1 MNGWD
6 ETMQRS
12 ILRTGGM
19 GSRAA
24 RVLGLALA
32 AIGLGACSAQA
43 PTVAPARD
51 IEARV
56 PAGWA
61 FPLHPEAV
69 QAAEAMV
76 VTDAPLATRVGVDVL
91 RRGGNAV
98 DAAVAVAFAL
108 AVVYPEAGN
117 IGGGGFMVARVNGE
131 AVALD
136 FREKAPLAATPDMYL
151 DSAGNPTDLSVTG
164 HLSAGVPGAVAGLHA
179 AHERFGTRPWA
190 ELLAPAIQLA
200 DSGFTIDANVAGTVA
215 GEADRLAR
223 YPGSAALLLPAGQP
237 LAEDAHWRNPD
248 LAAVLRRIAERG
260 PAGFYEGE
268 TADLIVAEMQR
279 GDGLIT
285 HEDLRRYT
293 AEWRDPVRF
302 EYRGHT
308 VLSMP
313 PPSSGGITLAIIAQI
328 MEGVVERSGAW
339 HSAQALHYTAEAMRR
354 AFADRN
360 HFLGDPDFVE
370 MPRDLLVSDDY
381 AGRLL
386 ATIDSTRATPSASVT
401 PGLGAVEAGA
411 GAGMTAGATESDHTT
426 HFSIVDANGNAV
438 ALTTTINNLYGS
450 AVTVAGAGFLLND
463 EMDDFTSK
471 PGEPNMF
478 GLVQGKANAIAP
490 EKRMLSAMT
499 PTVVVAPDGRPL
511 LVTGARGGPRII
523 TGVYQVFSNIIDYGF
538 DVGTAVH
545 APRIHHQHLPD
556 ALTFEPAGL
565 TPALI
570 AELRALGHDIEER
583 SGYVGTAP
591 TILWTGS
598 GWSGVPDP
606 RTGGLAAGY

>member
-1 MNGWD
+1 MKQANLHHRKRRSGWLSA
-6 ETMQRS
+6 T
-12 ILRTGGM
+12 
-19 GSRAA
+19 AA
-24 RVLGLALA
+24 AVVLA
-32 AIGLGACSAQA
+32 ACTTQSPPAD
-43 PTVAPARD
+43 VATED
-51 IEARV
+51 IDARV
-56 PAGWA
+56 PAEWA
-61 FPLHPEAV
+61 FPLHPEV
-69 QAAEAMV
+69 VRTAEAMV

-117 IGGGGFMVARVNGE
+117 IGGGGFMVARIDGE
-131 AVALD
+131 AASLD
-136 FREKAPLAATPDMYL
+136 FREKAPLAATADMYL
-151 DSAGNPTDLSVTG
+151 DSAGEPTDRSVTG

-179 AHERFGTRPWA
+179 AHARFGTLPWA
-190 ELLAPAIQLA
+190 DLLAPAIQLA
-200 DSGFTIDANVAGTVA
+200 DSGFTIDAGVAGTVA
-215 GEADRLAR
+215 GDADRLSRFA
-223 YPGSAALLLPAGQP
+223 GSAALFLPNGQP
-237 LAEDAHWRNPD
+237 LAEGAPWRNPD

-268 TADLIVAEMQR
+268 TADLIVAEMRR

-293 AEWRDPVRF
+293 AEWREPVRF
-302 EYRGHT
+302 DYRGHT

-313 PPSSGGITLAIIAQI
+313 PPSSGGMTLAIIAQV
-328 MEGVVERSGAW
+328 MEGLIDDAAAW
-339 HSAQALHYTAEAMRR
+339 HSAEALHYTAEAMRR

-360 HFLGDPDFVE
+360 HFLGDPDFVD

-381 AGRLL
+381 AARLR
-386 ATIDSTRATPSASVT
+386 ATIDPAHATPSADVT
-401 PGLGAVEAGA
+401 PGLGELEADSAAGIPAGA
-411 GAGMTAGATESDHTT
+411 AESDHTT
-426 HFSIVDANGNAV
+426 HFSIVDAHGNAV

-450 AVTVAGAGFLLND
+450 GVTVEGAGFLLND

-478 GLVQGKANAIAP
+478 GLVQGEANAIVP

-499 PTVVVAPDGRPL
+499 PTVVLAPDGSPL

-523 TGVYQVFSNIIDYGF
+523 TGVYQVFSNLIDYGF

-556 ALTFEPAGL
+556 ALTFEPNGL
-565 TPALI
+565 TPDLI
-570 AELRALGHDIEER
+570 AELRALGHDVQER

-591 TILWTGS
+591 TIVRTDG
-598 GWSGVPDP
+598 GWAGVPDP